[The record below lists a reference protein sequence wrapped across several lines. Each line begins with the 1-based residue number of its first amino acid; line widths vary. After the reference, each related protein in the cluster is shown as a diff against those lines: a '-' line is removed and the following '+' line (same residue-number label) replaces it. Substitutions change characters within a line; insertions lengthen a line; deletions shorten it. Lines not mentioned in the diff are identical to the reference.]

1 VALPLVDVIGDGDLQ
16 KGYLGAMGV
25 MGAIAII
32 MFFISFANTKE
43 RYVPEEEERKSVW
56 SDLKLLMGNNQWRI
70 LFTLNVVLLTGV
82 VLKGATTMYYV
93 NVVMARPDL
102 ATMFMVVG
110 MIAAIVGAL
119 ISAPVFGKYD
129 KATVYRGLIIISGL
143 LSALLYIV
151 DPSNVAMVFSLV
163 ILMGVI
169 QMSTTPILWSMMS
182 DVVDYEK
189 TRSNR
194 SLGGMVFST
203 NLFAIK
209 LGIALGGASVGW
221 VLAWSG
227 YVGGVE
233 IQNTAAVNAINLLY
247 TVIPGVMFVSLAV
260 LMLFFKLD
268 TQKLIQ
274 IKALLELDSKTVSN
288 EVDPVHNAQ
297 LS

>member
-1 VALPLVDVIGDGDLQ
+1 
-16 KGYLGAMGV
+16 
-25 MGAIAII
+25 
-32 MFFISFANTKE
+32 
-43 RYVPEEEERKSVW
+43 
-56 SDLKLLMGNNQWRI
+56 
-70 LFTLNVVLLTGV
+70 
-82 VLKGATTMYYV
+82 
-93 NVVMARPDL
+93 
-102 ATMFMVVG
+102 
-110 MIAAIVGAL
+110 
-119 ISAPVFGKYD
+119 
-129 KATVYRGLIIISGL
+129 
-143 LSALLYIV
+143 
-151 DPSNVAMVFSLV
+151 MVFSLV